1 MNISKFTQK
10 SQEVVQNCE
19 KVAMDYGHQEIAQ
32 PHLLASMLTVEDSLI
47 RKLIEKMGIE
57 PDVFMAQ
64 IDGLLSKRPKVSG
77 GQLHIDQYLNQ
88 TLIYAEDEA
97 KHMGDEY
104 VSVEHLFLSLLAHPD
119 KEVKALLKQCQLFYR
134 IRNMESPQ
142 TVDDIPI
149 LIALPAFMI
158 SEIKTAFQIGFLL
171 YLPFLA
177 VDMVISSI
185 LMAMGM
191 MMLPPVMIS
200 LPFKILVFVMVDGFN
215 LLTGNLVASFKYAPG
230 AG

>member
-32 PHLLASMLTVEDSLI
+32 PHLLASMMSVEDSLI

-64 IDGLLSKRPKVSG
+64 VDGLLAKRPKVSG

-104 VSVEHLFLSLLAHPD
+104 VSVESFIF
-119 KEVKALLKQCQLFYR
+119 K
-134 IRNMESPQ
+134 
-142 TVDDIPI
+142 
-149 LIALPAFMI
+149 PACP
-158 SEIKTAFQIGFLL
+158 S
-171 YLPFLA
+171 
-177 VDMVISSI
+177 
-185 LMAMGM
+185 
-191 MMLPPVMIS
+191 
-200 LPFKILVFVMVDGFN
+200 
-215 LLTGNLVASFKYAPG
+215 
-230 AG
+230 

>member
-32 PHLLASMLTVEDSLI
+32 PHLLASMMSVEDSLI

-64 IDGLLSKRPKVSG
+64 VDGLLAKRPKVSG

-104 VSVEHLFLSLLAHPD
+104 VSVEHLFLSLLVLLWNSRRLQGKGSCRHYPRSGATRGLQVTIQKLLMIHWRNM
-119 KEVKALLKQCQLFYR
+119 VQTLLKGLKTGKWTLLLAG
-134 IRNMESPQ
+134 
-142 TVDDIPI
+142 TVKSVI
-149 LIALPAFMI
+149 L
-158 SEIKTAFQIGFLL
+158 
-171 YLPFLA
+171 
-177 VDMVISSI
+177 
-185 LMAMGM
+185 
-191 MMLPPVMIS
+191 
-200 LPFKILVFVMVDGFN
+200 
-215 LLTGNLVASFKYAPG
+215 
-230 AG
+230 